1 MISFVLFSS
10 QLAIPTIKES
20 KKAETFVR
28 WSMVMVMVVDL
39 LADHIFNKS
48 KLMENMQTTKKINK
62 EIAREIKK
70 KKEIRIQIQ

>member
-1 MISFVLFSS
+1 
-10 QLAIPTIKES
+10 
-20 KKAETFVR
+20 
-28 WSMVMVMVVDL
+28 MVMVMVVDL